1 VTVGDGLH
9 NFIDGVLIA
18 AAFLVDFHLGV
29 VTAIAIMAHEIPQE
43 IGKIAVLTHA
53 GFSRRKALVWNV
65 ISGLTAVLGGVVGF
79 FALREVMIWLP
90 YALGVA
96 AASLLYVAV
105 ADLIPGLHRHTD
117 ARASVAQI
125 LWIGIGVGL
134 IMFAESQVH

>member
-1 VTVGDGLH
+1 MTVGDGLH

-43 IGKIAVLTHA
+43 IGNIAVLTHA

-65 ISGLTAVLGGVVGF
+65 ISGLTAVIGGVVGF